1 MISSFFIRNPVFAG
15 VLSIVI
21 FLTGLISMVNLPI
34 EQYPRVLPPQIIVSA
49 AYPGASADTIAKTVA
64 APLEEQ
70 INGAK
75 DMLYMNSVAEDSGRL
90 NINVFFEVGTDPDQ
104 AKIDVNNRVQ
114 AALSKM
120 PEQVQRQG
128 VVVGERSPSILLFAM
143 LQSPDNTY
151 DSIFLSNYALLNLTE
166 TLKRVNGVG
175 DAMIFGAKDYSIR
188 IWIDPLKLSKYKLAT
203 TDIISAVKEQNN
215 QYAAGKIAQEPI
227 ASKQMYTYTIQT
239 PDRLSDPSEFGNIVI
254 RANEDGST
262 LKVKDVATIE
272 LGAND
277 YSVQTRLNN
286 SSSIPIGVFLQSG
299 ANALDTAKA
308 IKHALKEA
316 SKEFPKDV
324 TYSIPYD
331 STDFIEASIKEVVIT
346 FIEALILVILIIF
359 LFLQNWRATVIPLI
373 AVPISIV
380 GAFAGM
386 YALGFSINLLTLFGL
401 VLAIGIVV
409 DDAIIV
415 IENVERHMEE
425 GLTPREAS
433 FLAMKEVSGA
443 LIAII
448 LVLSAVFIPVA
459 FMGGL
464 SGEMYRQF
472 AITIVMSVV
481 ISGFVALTLTPA
493 LCVHILKNKK
503 HEPKGFFKW
512 FNNMFDKATNGY
524 SYLVKKTIRF
534 SLISMMLFGGLLF
547 ISYDMFT
554 SMKTGLVPD
563 EDQGTIFVFGFN
575 PPGSSLSR
583 TLELSEEMNEIIMKD
598 PNIGNVI
605 TLAGYDF
612 TTSTQRTHTVAT
624 IIKLKNWSERPNPEQ
639 HANAVMS
646 KISKEL
652 MRTSEGFSFAVLPPP
667 IMGMSNTGGFEM
679 YIQDKTGGTIQDLGN
694 VVNQVIAKAQTRP
707 ELIGVRT
714 SLAANIPQVK
724 IDVDVAKAKAKGVN
738 INDIYSTINATF
750 GSMYVN
756 DFSLYGRSYKVNLQA
771 KSQYR
776 NNIDDFQYIYVR
788 SNKGEL
794 LPINSFISH
803 KKVVGAD
810 IVERFNLFQA
820 AKVSGQ
826 PAAGYSSGDALNV
839 IEEVALEVLPEGY
852 SISWVGTAYQEKQIG
867 GSSAQ
872 AFIFGLVFLFLILCA
887 LYEKWLLPISV
898 VLAVPF
904 AIFGAILATN
914 LRGLDNN
921 IYFQIGLLVLAGLAA
936 KNAILIVEFALQ
948 KRKEGYTLID
958 SALEAAK
965 VRLRPIIMTSLAFTI
980 GVMPLAISS
989 GAGAASKHSIGTG
1002 VIGGMLTATFIAIL
1016 FIPLFYVL
1024 VSRLSREKEG
1034 KLEGLED
1041 IEKNIIED
1049 KKAE

>member
-1 MISSFFIRNPVFAG
+1 MISSFFIKKPVFAG
-15 VLSIVI
+15 VLSIII
-21 FLTGLISMVNLPI
+21 FLTGIIAMFNLPI
-34 EQYPRVLPPQIIVSA
+34 EQYPRVLPPQIIVSTS
-49 AYPGASADTIAKTVA
+49 YPGASADTIAKTVA

-75 DMLYMNSVAEDSGRL
+75 NMLYMNSVAEDSGRL
-90 NINVFFEVGTDPDQ
+90 SINIFFEIGTDPDS

-128 VVVGERSPSILLFAM
+128 VVVGERSPSILMFAM
-143 LQSPDNTY
+143 LQSPKNTY
-151 DSIFLSNYALLNLTE
+151 DNIYLSNYALLNLVE
-166 TLKRVNGVG
+166 SLKRVKGVG

-188 IWIDPLKLSKYKLAT
+188 IWMDPLKLSKYSLAT
-203 TDIISAVKEQNN
+203 TDVITAIKEQNN
-215 QYAAGKIAQEPI
+215 QYAAGKIAAEPI
-227 ASKQMYTYTIQT
+227 AQKQMYTYTIQT
-239 PDRLSDPSEFGNIVI
+239 PQRFENPAQFGDIVI

-262 LKVKDVATIE
+262 LKLKDIATIE
-272 LGAND
+272 LGASD
-277 YSVQTRLNN
+277 YSVQTRLNG
-286 SSSIPIGVFLQSG
+286 SPSIPIGVFLQSG
-299 ANALDTAKA
+299 ANSLETASA
-308 IKHALKEA
+308 IKKALEDA
-316 SKEFPKDV
+316 SKNFPEDI

-331 STDFIEASIKEVVIT
+331 STDFISASIHDVVKT

-359 LFLQNWRATVIPLI
+359 LFLQSWRATIIPFI
-373 AVPISIV
+373 AVPVSIV

-425 GLTPREAS
+425 GKTPKEAA
-433 FLAMKEVSGA
+433 FIAMKEVTGA

-448 LVLSAVFIPVA
+448 LVLGAVFIPVA

-472 AITIVMSVV
+472 AITIVISVI

-493 LCVHILKNKK
+493 LCVKILKNRK

-512 FNNMFDKATNGY
+512 FNTMFDKATKGY
-524 SYLVKKTIRF
+524 SVLVKKSIRF
-534 SLISMMLFGGLLF
+534 SLISILLYAGLLF
-547 ISYDMFT
+547 VSWDMFK
-554 SMKTGLVPD
+554 SMKTGLLPD

-575 PPGSSLSR
+575 PPGYSMSKS
-583 TLELSEEMNEIIMKD
+583 LELSEEINKIIAND
-598 PNIGNVI
+598 PSVNNII

-612 TTSTQRTHTVAT
+612 TTSAQRSHTVAT

-639 HANAVMS
+639 EAKALLAKFS
-646 KISKEL
+646 KQL
-652 MRTSEGFSFAVLPPP
+652 MGTSEGFSFAVVPPP
-667 IMGMSNTGGFEM
+667 IMGMSVTGGFDM
-679 YIQDKTGGTIQDLGN
+679 YVQDRKGGSIEDLGK
-694 VVNQVIAKAQTRP
+694 VVNQIIEKAKTRP
-707 ELIGVRT
+707 ELMGVRT
-714 SLAANIPQVK
+714 ALAANIPQYK
-724 IDVDVAKAKAKGVN
+724 IDVDTEKAKAKGVSL
-738 INDIYSTINATF
+738 NDIYSTINATF
-750 GSMYVN
+750 GSYYVN
-756 DFSLYGRSYKVNLQA
+756 DFSLYGRTYKVNLQA
-771 KSQYR
+771 KDEFR
-776 NNIDDFQYIYVR
+776 NNVDDFQYVYVK
-788 SNKGEL
+788 SKDGDL
-794 LPINSFISH
+794 LPINSFINY
-803 KKVVGAD
+803 KKIVGAD

-826 PAAGYSSGDALNV
+826 PGPGYSSGDSLKA
-839 IEEVALEVLPEGY
+839 IEEVAKEVLPDGY
-852 SISWVGTAYQEKQIG
+852 TISWTGTAYQEKQVG

-872 AFIFGLVFLFLILCA
+872 AFIFGIVFLFLILCA
-887 LYEKWLLPISV
+887 LYERWLLPVSV

-914 LRGLDNN
+914 LRSLDNN

-948 KRKEGYTLID
+948 KQKEGIKLVDAAI
-958 SALEAAK
+958 EAAR
-965 VRLRPIIMTSLAFTI
+965 VRLRPIIMTSLAFTV

-1002 VIGGMLTATFIAIL
+1002 VVGGMLTATFIAIL
-1016 FIPLFYVL
+1016 FIPLFFVL
-1024 VSRLSREKEG
+1024 ISRLSGHKDDEVLNKPE
-1034 KLEGLED
+1034 
-1041 IEKNIIED
+1041 
-1049 KKAE
+1049 AEEEN